1 MGAMRRMAGRGL
13 LAEARIMS
21 RRFGLASAATTG
33 IVITTAGLAGT
44 AGAVAPGY
52 AVGAVRAAQLSA
64 RHHAVLSQ
72 ESRAGAGAGRAP
84 GPAASAGT
92 VSTIAGGVGGPASAR
107 RVSVNLCGLALARDG
122 CGVSFAGGHVYFTDL
137 ETAGIS
143 VGRDDNGGLV
153 RAVSLRTGRLTTPVG
168 VGQQGLAGDGGPAA
182 KAQTEELDDV
192 AVDGSGNLLV
202 ADGGRVRVAAAAS
215 GTFYGQAMKAGDI
228 YTVAGGG
235 SSTQDGVPATAAAID
250 TVAVLVDHAGNIVI
264 AGRAVLRVVA
274 ARTGTLYG
282 RAMTAGDIYTVAG
295 GGSSTQDGVPA
306 TSAAMTPLGVAVDAA
321 GNLLVADP
329 AAGRVRVVAVS
340 TGRFYGQAMTAGDV
354 YTAAGGGTSGGD
366 GVPARTAALAPYG
379 VAVDRA
385 GNLVVADIAGR
396 ARVVA
401 ARTGRFYG
409 QAMTAGDIYT
419 VAGGGTSTR
428 NGGLATSAMLGQ
440 PRAVAVDSAGNIV
453 IAARHTRLLR
463 VVAAR
468 TGTFYGVRML
478 ARHLY
483 VIAGNGQVWSS
494 GTGGLAI
501 RAQFIPDR
509 AVTFDR
515 GNLAVSSC
523 KPAHPFCGSTTV
535 RLVAARSGVFFG
547 QAMTAGNLYRIA
559 GNGKARFSGM
569 GGPARK
575 AGLRSVSSMAA
586 DGHGNL
592 VIADFGNDRILV
604 VAARAGRFYGRSM
617 RAGHI
622 YLIAGDGSPQSS
634 GNGGPARKAGLEPS
648 AVCIDHNGNVV
659 LGAVLGSQVKIRV
672 VAEHTGTFYGIK
684 MTAGDI
690 YNIAGSLQ
698 GIRGDGGPARDARFE
713 QIDALVPDGSRGLLI
728 SDPYRIRMIAA
739 ATGTFFGVPMKAG
752 DIYTVAGTGKPGPS
766 ADGTPALAADIWPSA
781 LTTDSAGNLI
791 FYDASVNKIRVIAA
805 RTGTFYGVPMTAHHL
820 YSIVGGGTG
829 GPGDGGPGTQA
840 TINGII
846 RLAAH
851 RHRLAFTD
859 AGDRRVRMIVR

>member
-1 MGAMRRMAGRGL
+1 MARRRTRRWPGCAPGPRIVVGVMGAMRRMAGRGL

-92 VSTIAGGVGGPASAR
+92 VSTIAGGVGGPAPAR

-329 AAGRVRVVAVS
+329 A
-340 TGRFYGQAMTAGDV
+340 
-354 YTAAGGGTSGGD
+354 
-366 GVPARTAALAPYG
+366 
-379 VAVDRA
+379 
-385 GNLVVADIAGR
+385 AGR

-659 LGAVLGSQVKIRV
+659 LGTVL
-672 VAEHTGTFYGIK
+672 GIK

-840 TINGII
+840 TINGS
-846 RLAAH
+846 
-851 RHRLAFTD
+851 
-859 AGDRRVRMIVR
+859 

>member
-1 MGAMRRMAGRGL
+1 MARRRTRRWPGCAPGPRIVVGVMGAMRRMAGRGL

-385 GNLVVADIAGR
+385 GNLVVADIARR

-401 ARTGRFYG
+401 ARTGR
-409 QAMTAGDIYT
+409 
-419 VAGGGTSTR
+419 
-428 NGGLATSAMLGQ
+428 
-440 PRAVAVDSAGNIV
+440 
-453 IAARHTRLLR
+453 
-463 VVAAR
+463 
-468 TGTFYGVRML
+468 FYGVRML

-781 LTTDSAGNLI
+781 LTTDSA
-791 FYDASVNKIRVIAA
+791 
-805 RTGTFYGVPMTAHHL
+805 
-820 YSIVGGGTG
+820 
-829 GPGDGGPGTQA
+829 
-840 TINGII
+840 
-846 RLAAH
+846 
-851 RHRLAFTD
+851 
-859 AGDRRVRMIVR
+859 

>member
-1 MGAMRRMAGRGL
+1 MARRRTRRWPGCAPGPRIVVGVMGAMRRMAGRGL

-92 VSTIAGGVGGPASAR
+92 VSTIAGGVGGPAPAR

-340 TGRFYGQAMTAGDV
+340 TGRFYGQAMTAGD
-354 YTAAGGGTSGGD
+354 
-366 GVPARTAALAPYG
+366 
-379 VAVDRA
+379 
-385 GNLVVADIAGR
+385 
-396 ARVVA
+396 
-401 ARTGRFYG
+401 
-409 QAMTAGDIYT
+409 IYT

-523 KPAHPFCGSTTV
+523 KPAHPFCGRTTV

-728 SDPYRIRMIAA
+728 SDPNRIRMIAA

>member
-1 MGAMRRMAGRGL
+1 MARRRTRRWPGCAPGPRIVVGVMGAMRRMAGRGL

-235 SSTQDGVPATAAAID
+235 SSTQDGVPAT
-250 TVAVLVDHAGNIVI
+250 
-264 AGRAVLRVVA
+264 
-274 ARTGTLYG
+274 
-282 RAMTAGDIYTVAG
+282 
-295 GGSSTQDGVPA
+295 
-306 TSAAMTPLGVAVDAA
+306 SAAMTPLGVAVDAA

-385 GNLVVADIAGR
+385 GNLVVADFAGR
-396 ARVVA
+396 VRVVA
-401 ARTGRFYG
+401 VRTGRFYG

-728 SDPYRIRMIAA
+728 SDPNRIRMIAA

-859 AGDRRVRMIVR
+859 AGDR

>member
-1 MGAMRRMAGRGL
+1 MARRRTRRWPGCAPGPRIVVGVMGAMRRMAGRGL

-235 SSTQDGVPATAAAID
+235 SSTQDGVPATSVAI
-250 TVAVLVDHAGNIVI
+250 
-264 AGRAVLRVVA
+264 
-274 ARTGTLYG
+274 
-282 RAMTAGDIYTVAG
+282 
-295 GGSSTQDGVPA
+295 
-306 TSAAMTPLGVAVDAA
+306 TPLGVAVDAA

-728 SDPYRIRMIAA
+728 SDPNRIRMIAA

-805 RTGTFYGVPMTAHHL
+805 RTGTCYGVPMTAHHL
-820 YSIVGGGTG
+820 YSIVG
-829 GPGDGGPGTQA
+829 
-840 TINGII
+840 
-846 RLAAH
+846 
-851 RHRLAFTD
+851 
-859 AGDRRVRMIVR
+859 